1 MKHMLQPK
9 NDHESLKFGLLREM
23 RPIVDDF
30 TLYNIQALLNGYI
43 DAKIPASL
51 RTMVK
56 LTYELNN
63 DELIL
68 TEERPVDRQTPWEKQ
83 HIARFCWES
92 EQWKVYAPAEGGCT
106 WHTVDGI
113 GPQACFEDLLEQ
125 VERDE
130 AGLFWR

>member
-1 MKHMLQPK
+1 
-9 NDHESLKFGLLREM
+9 M

-56 LTYELNN
+56 LTYEFNN
-63 DELIL
+63 GELIL
-68 TEERPVDRQTPWEKQ
+68 TEERPVDRQIPWEKQ

-92 EQWKVYAPAEGGCT
+92 EQWKVYTLAEGGCT
-106 WHTVDGI
+106 WHEVDGI